1 MDVSC
6 HCAFLRTMVTES
18 LPTVCGETG
27 DTVLGVAHGIS
38 VQSYVLPTL
47 MCVVRRAY
55 HGPWLMNSLLKIAL

>member
-1 MDVSC
+1 
-6 HCAFLRTMVTES
+6 MVTES